1 MIARA
6 ADRSA
11 KAQAIALA
19 GRQYWSP
26 AALALL
32 TIAGCA
38 FQPRFPVPLRVQEQ
52 SAQKIFEFDTD
63 GDGQTDYWQ
72 YQNAAGR
79 KFAVAFADASGKP
92 GAPTDLDRLPAAECL
107 HLLIALDGVPFEVV
121 QELYEGGHFRLFYPP
136 ARVIC
141 CFPSM
146 TDLALADLFGG
157 GRCQGFQALYFERQA
172 NRLSDGNAVYLSGE
186 NSPWLSQVAYRC
198 PIWLDTLVYLS
209 PETVFSHELRRFW
222 ETSRRVEAGEV
233 CVYSVGTAGLGTRGG
248 RAAIREYLITVDR
261 LCEQIVHERRGR
273 VKLTLTADHGHN
285 LVESR
290 LISFDHL
297 LASAGYR
304 KSRSLRDRRDV
315 VVIEYGLVTYAEFH
329 TLDPAGLAEVLRRHE
344 DVEFACYRAG
354 DAVVVCNRNGVGLIR
369 RQSNGFVYEPA
380 PTDPLHLLPVIE
392 RLQQEGKV
400 SPDGAIED
408 AALFAATVDHEYPD
422 PLRRVFRAFDGLV
435 ENPPDVIVN
444 LRDGA
449 CHGSGFFHGAV
460 GRVASTHGSL
470 NRRNSTTFA
479 LTMLGDLPS
488 ALRTED
494 LLPTLRELR
503 ERPAPGD

>member
-1 MIARA
+1 MIAGA
-6 ADRSA
+6 AGRNA
-11 KAQAIALA
+11 KAPAGALV
-19 GRQYWSP
+19 GRHYWT
-26 AALALL
+26 AVAFALL

-38 FQPRFPVPLRVQEQ
+38 FQPRFPVPRRVQEE
-52 SAQKIFEFDTD
+52 SAQKILEFDTD

-72 YQNAAGR
+72 YQNAGGR
-79 KFAVAFADASGKP
+79 KFAVAFAEASGRP

-121 QELYEGGHFRLFYPP
+121 QELYEEGYFRLFYPP

-157 GRCQGFQALYFERQA
+157 GRCRGFQALYFDRRA

-186 NSPWLSQVAYRC
+186 NSPWLSRVAYRC

-209 PETVFSHELRRFW
+209 PDTVFRHELQRFL
-222 ETSRRVEAGEV
+222 ETSRRGGTGE
-233 CVYSVGTAGLGTRGG
+233 CYVYSVGTAGLGTRGG
-248 RAAIREYLITVDR
+248 RAAIRDYLIAVDR

-273 VKLTLTADHGHN
+273 IKLTLTADHGHN
-285 LVESR
+285 LVENR
-290 LISFDHL
+290 LIGFDDL
-297 LASAGYR
+297 LTSAGYR
-304 KSRSLRDRRDV
+304 RSSSLRDRRDV

-354 DAVVVCNRNGVGLIR
+354 QAVVVCDRDGAALIR
-369 RQSNGFVYEPA
+369 RQGNGFIYEPA

-392 RLQQEGKV
+392 RLRQEGKV
-400 SPDGAIED
+400 LPDGAIED
-408 AALFAATVDHEYPD
+408 AVLFDATVDHEYPD
-422 PLRRVFRAFDGLV
+422 PLRRLFRAFDGLV
-435 ENPPDVIVN
+435 ENPPDVIAN
-444 LRDGA
+444 LKDGT
-449 CHGSGFFHGAV
+449 CHGSGFFHRAV

-479 LTMLGDLPS
+479 LTMLGDLPP

-494 LLPTLRELR
+494 LLPTLQKLR
-503 ERPAPGD
+503 QAPTGDD